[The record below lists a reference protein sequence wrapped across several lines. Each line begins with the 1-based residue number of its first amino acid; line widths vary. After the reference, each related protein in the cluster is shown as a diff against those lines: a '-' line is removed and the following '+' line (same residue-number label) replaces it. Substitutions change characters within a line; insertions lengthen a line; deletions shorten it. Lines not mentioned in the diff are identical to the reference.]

1 MAIITAL
8 YFLCCIIYVIIGVY
22 TFLNDTKNQLNK
34 IFFVLCVNLACWAFM
49 FTLLNRSI
57 DAKTASTIYRYSTFF
72 WATNSCFL
80 LQFII
85 VLIGKEG
92 FFKKPFAY
100 LIFYSP
106 ALFSIY
112 LYVFEPQTSQDF
124 VKINLGWAILE
135 AKGRGFIWSNF
146 YKAYYYIYMVAVIL
160 LIFEWWKN
168 SVITRHRKQAKIILI
183 TMLITILI
191 GSITDLL
198 LPELNILIIPSI
210 GIILAVIPIIGIWH
224 SIKKYKLMDLNPIN
238 FILDVMKIMNEGLII
253 ANHEGIIKEINN
265 GALKLTGYEKN
276 QLKDTLLTTLFSG
289 KVELSKLINC
299 SSLEIEIL
307 KSNSVKLPVL
317 LSSSILKDE
326 WGDILGIMSIFQDI
340 SEIRLV
346 QRELMN
352 SYDDLETKVQDRT
365 FELSKANKELEHEI
379 CVRIE
384 MEHKIIKLAYYDYLT
399 GLPNKRLFKD
409 RLNQC
414 IINSARNDAAL
425 MVLFLDLD
433 SFKRINDTR
442 GHATGDELLKAV
454 SGRITNTLREDDTVC
469 RVGGDEFLVL
479 VKNLEERH
487 IEKLSVKIL
496 DIFKKPFIINN
507 HELFITTSI
516 GGAIYPIDGEDVDT
530 LIKNADIAMYKAKE
544 EGKNKFRLC
553 TSIIKDRVIE
563 EMKLTNSLYHAL
575 ERNELELYYQPQLSV
590 VSGEIIGLE
599 ALIRWHNP
607 KLGLVNPGEFIY
619 IAEKTGLILPIG
631 EWVMRSACS
640 QNKKWQDAGILNVPI
655 AINLSVN
662 QFQNTEIVELIT
674 NILKETDLNPSY
686 LELEITE
693 NIIMKNAEYIIESLK
708 QLKQLGVKVAIDDF
722 GKEYSSLNYIKQLP
736 IDKIKIDMSFVQ
748 GINVNHK
755 DEAIINVII
764 VLAKNLGLKVIA
776 EGVET
781 KEQLEFLEEQMC
793 DEIQG
798 YYYYKPMSAT
808 HIEELMV
815 KINGRKL

>member
-1 MAIITAL
+1 M
-8 YFLCCIIYVIIGVY
+8 
-22 TFLNDTKNQLNK
+22 
-34 IFFVLCVNLACWAFM
+34 
-49 FTLLNRSI
+49 
-57 DAKTASTIYRYSTFF
+57 
-72 WATNSCFL
+72 
-80 LQFII
+80 
-85 VLIGKEG
+85 
-92 FFKKPFAY
+92 
-100 LIFYSP
+100 
-106 ALFSIY
+106 
-112 LYVFEPQTSQDF
+112 
-124 VKINLGWAILE
+124 
-135 AKGRGFIWSNF
+135 
-146 YKAYYYIYMVAVIL
+146 
-160 LIFEWWKN
+160 
-168 SVITRHRKQAKIILI
+168 KII
-183 TMLITILI
+183 
-191 GSITDLL
+191 
-198 LPELNILIIPSI
+198 
-210 GIILAVIPIIGIWH
+210 
-224 SIKKYKLMDLNPIN
+224 
-238 FILDVMKIMNEGLII
+238 NEGLII
-253 ANHEGIIKEINN
+253 ANQEGIIKEINN

-289 KVELSKLINC
+289 KVELSKLTNC
-299 SSLEIEIL
+299 SSLEIEIV

-317 LSSSILKDE
+317 LSSSILKDK
-326 WGDILGIMSIFQDI
+326 WGDILGTMSIFQDI

-346 QRELMN
+346 QKELMN
-352 SYDDLETKVQDRT
+352 SYEELETKVQDRT
-365 FELSKANKELEHEI
+365 FELSKANKELEREI

-399 GLPNKRLFKD
+399 GLPNKRLFRD

-414 IINSARNDAAL
+414 IINSARNEKAL

-442 GHATGDELLKAV
+442 GHAIGDELLKAV
-454 SGRITNTLREDDTVC
+454 SERITNTLREDDTVC

-496 DIFKKPFIINN
+496 NIFKKSFIINN

-553 TSIIKDRVIE
+553 TSIIKDRIIE

-607 KLGLVNPGEFIY
+607 KLGLVNPGEFID

-693 NIIMKNAEYIIESLK
+693 NIIMKNSEYIIESLK
-708 QLKQLGVKVAIDDF
+708 QLKQLGVKIAIDDF

-755 DEAIINVII
+755 DEAIIKVII

-776 EGVET
+776 EGVEI

-815 KINGRKL
+815 KNRDI

>member
-1 MAIITAL
+1 
-8 YFLCCIIYVIIGVY
+8 
-22 TFLNDTKNQLNK
+22 
-34 IFFVLCVNLACWAFM
+34 
-49 FTLLNRSI
+49 
-57 DAKTASTIYRYSTFF
+57 
-72 WATNSCFL
+72 
-80 LQFII
+80 
-85 VLIGKEG
+85 
-92 FFKKPFAY
+92 
-100 LIFYSP
+100 
-106 ALFSIY
+106 
-112 LYVFEPQTSQDF
+112 
-124 VKINLGWAILE
+124 
-135 AKGRGFIWSNF
+135 
-146 YKAYYYIYMVAVIL
+146 
-160 LIFEWWKN
+160 
-168 SVITRHRKQAKIILI
+168 
-183 TMLITILI
+183 
-191 GSITDLL
+191 
-198 LPELNILIIPSI
+198 
-210 GIILAVIPIIGIWH
+210 
-224 SIKKYKLMDLNPIN
+224 MDLNPTN
-238 FILDVMKIMNEGLII
+238 FVVDVMKIINEGLII
-253 ANHEGIIKEINN
+253 ANQEGIIKEINN

-289 KVELSKLINC
+289 KVELSKLTNC
-299 SSLEIEIL
+299 SSLEIEIV

-317 LSSSILKDE
+317 LSSSILKDK
-326 WGDILGIMSIFQDI
+326 WGDILGTMSIFQDI

-346 QRELMN
+346 QKELMN
-352 SYDDLETKVQDRT
+352 SYEELETKVQDRT
-365 FELSKANKELEHEI
+365 FELSKANKELEREI

-399 GLPNKRLFKD
+399 GLPNKRLFRD

-414 IINSARNDAAL
+414 IINSARNEKAL

-442 GHATGDELLKAV
+442 GHAIGDELLKAV
-454 SGRITNTLREDDTVC
+454 SERITNTLREDDTVC

-496 DIFKKPFIINN
+496 NIFKKSFIINN

-553 TSIIKDRVIE
+553 TSIIKDRIIE

-607 KLGLVNPGEFIY
+607 KLGLVNPGEFID

-693 NIIMKNAEYIIESLK
+693 NIIMKNSEYIIESLK
-708 QLKQLGVKVAIDDF
+708 QLKQLGVKIAIDDF

-755 DEAIINVII
+755 DEAIIKVII

-776 EGVET
+776 EGVEI

-815 KINGRKL
+815 KNRDI

>member
-1 MAIITAL
+1 M
-8 YFLCCIIYVIIGVY
+8 
-22 TFLNDTKNQLNK
+22 
-34 IFFVLCVNLACWAFM
+34 FM
-49 FTLLNRSI
+49 LLNLSI

-72 WATNSCFL
+72 WATNNCLL

-85 VLIGKEG
+85 VLIGKEE
-92 FFKKPFAY
+92 FFKKLFSY

-106 ALFSIY
+106 ALLSIY
-112 LYVFEPQTSQDF
+112 LYVFQPQTSQDF
-124 VKINLGWAILE
+124 VKINLGWVILE
-135 AKGRGFIWSNF
+135 SKGRGFIWSNF
-146 YKAYYYIYMVAVIL
+146 YMAYYYIYMVTVIF
-160 LIFEWWKN
+160 LIFEWWKS
-168 SVITRHRKQAKIILI
+168 SVITRQRKQAKIILNI
-183 TMLITILI
+183 MLITII
-191 GSITDLL
+191 TGGITDII
-198 LPELNILIIPSI
+198 LPQLNILIIPSI
-210 GIILAVIPIIGIWH
+210 DIILVVIPIIGIWY
-224 SIKKYKLMDLNPIN
+224 SIKKYKLMDLNPTN
-238 FILDVMKIMNEGLII
+238 FVVDVMKIINEGLII
-253 ANHEGIIKEINN
+253 ANQEGIIKEINN

-289 KVELSKLINC
+289 KVELSKLTNC
-299 SSLEIEIL
+299 SSLEIEIV

-317 LSSSILKDE
+317 LSSSILKDK
-326 WGDILGIMSIFQDI
+326 WGDILGTMSIFQDI

-346 QRELMN
+346 QKELMN
-352 SYDDLETKVQDRT
+352 SYEELETKVQDRT
-365 FELSKANKELEHEI
+365 FELSKANKELEREI

-399 GLPNKRLFKD
+399 GLPNKRLFRD

-414 IINSARNDAAL
+414 IINSARNEKAL

-442 GHATGDELLKAV
+442 GHAIGDELLKAV
-454 SGRITNTLREDDTVC
+454 SERITNTLREDDTVC

-496 DIFKKPFIINN
+496 NIFKKSFIINN

-553 TSIIKDRVIE
+553 TSIIKDRIIE

-607 KLGLVNPGEFIY
+607 KLGLVNPGEFID

-693 NIIMKNAEYIIESLK
+693 NIIMKNSEYIIESLK
-708 QLKQLGVKVAIDDF
+708 QLKQLGVKIAIDDF

-755 DEAIINVII
+755 DEAIIKVII

-776 EGVET
+776 EGVEI

-815 KINGRKL
+815 KNRDI